1 MNQWTP
7 YQVAQGLSKGIGSV
21 QLYKGRI
28 QFFFMTQQQLLQDA
42 RNVLTRKT
50 LFNRENLKNAA
61 ISTGRTNVQVSKAS
75 TMRLALWVT
84 KKTSAI

>member
-1 MNQWTP
+1 MP
-7 YQVAQGLSKGIGSV
+7 GSV
-21 QLYKGRI
+21 GFYKGRI
-28 QFFFMTQQQLLQDA
+28 QFVMTQQQLLQDA

-50 LFNRENLKNAA
+50 LFNREKLKNAA
-61 ISTGRTNVQVSKAS
+61 VSLGRTDSQVRKAS